1 MGGMGTTHEGR
12 RHGLPAEVAILAA
25 LGVVAAVIVST
36 LSTGLLVLYR
46 EQCGGSCMY
55 TSDPGPALRLAV
67 VFLGNAAVLL
77 TAGGLG
83 LRRWT
88 GGRSIV
94 PVIAGALLAVA
105 LLWLAGAA
113 LGRL

>member
-1 MGGMGTTHEGR
+1 MRTPEDTQR
-12 RHGLPAEVAILAA
+12 RDRSVEFAILAA
-25 LGVVAAVIVST
+25 LGVLAAVIVST
-36 LSTGLLVLYR
+36 LSTGLEVLYH

-55 TSDPGPALRLAV
+55 SADPGPTLRLAV

-77 TAGGLG
+77 TAGALG

-88 GGRSIV
+88 SGRGIG

-105 LLWLAGAA
+105 VLWL
-113 LGRL
+113 LGMLVGRM